1 MFLQYYTHV
10 PVPLGV
16 VEARIDEVRS
26 HLEDWAGV
34 AYRDGEKLYATV
46 GPGASGYAKRVR
58 LEIGVAEIRRTGVHY
73 PITWTAVGAKGLF
86 PKLTAD
92 LVLSHVG
99 QEKSKLFLQGTYDPP
114 LGLIGRAVDRTLL
127 RNVAES
133 TVQDWVDR
141 VARAVS
147 STQPVS

>member
-1 MFLQYYTHV
+1 MFVQYYTHV
-10 PVPLGV
+10 PVALAV

-34 AYRDGEKLYATV
+34 AYRDGEELYATV
-46 GPGASGYAKRVR
+46 GPGPGGYAKRVR
-58 LEIGVAEIRRTGVHY
+58 LEIGTAEIRRTGVHY
-73 PITWTAVGAKGLF
+73 PITWTAVGAKRLF

-92 LVLSHVG
+92 LILSHLG
-99 QEKSKLFLQGTYDPP
+99 QEKTKLVLQGTYEPP
-114 LGLIGRAVDRTLL
+114 LGAIGRAVDRTLL

-141 VARAVS
+141 VAMSVS
-147 STQPVS
+147 STEPVS